1 MRVQKRE
8 NGDANAEKLK
18 WARWFL
24 DRGFAVFPVEP
35 ETKKPAV
42 KGWLKYSTTSLTD
55 EEKRQFLDMIE
66 KGYNYAV
73 PGGQRN
79 LVILDF
85 EDEEFLKL
93 WIGEEEI
100 AKICSKTL
108 CVQTPHGG
116 LHVYVTSDEI
126 PPQKFNPLFEKENKG
141 IADLQSFNSYVVG
154 PGSNINHRHCGSD
167 KCPFQGRDYTTQYTV
182 YTNNEIARFN
192 LKQLLNFLAERGK
205 KLGIEL
211 SSSAGGWV
219 YEEHRMKREES
230 RELKKPK
237 LKSVYTAVLPCFERA
252 DSNRFK
258 LVTHLSGFLARHGV
272 ELQDAEALVKALYD
286 ATGLPPEHV
295 NDVKYTYRN
304 YKNGINVT
312 GLPHLEDLCE
322 EIGAPI
328 NKKLFETLDNEN
340 KKQVVGEKLIMSF
353 DTLKIYHDFQH
364 GKAYVSTYKAV
375 LAKVLREKGKKVVE
389 DEEPLVKIDKTFVN
403 ENGEVKVLTDD
414 DLKKLK
420 EEYLFIKDLSI
431 DIKYYT
437 DFNLPTEIKSSKI
450 SEVYKEVLNFVKQRV
465 DTLRP
470 EDQVAIAV
478 WVIASYF
485 TPVFQFFPYLAPMKL
500 GFNAGGSQLL
510 RMLKKIAPRAVLISD
525 ITPAGLYRIQEKL
538 DPVMLMDELRDNIS
552 RDTFNAIYDI
562 LVAGYMKGLKI
573 PRVGEDRGVELF
585 EPFGAKAV
593 IDQSL
598 VTSQYDIAS
607 RCLFIR
613 LIRNPERISDYSN
626 NKPQDLINQ
635 LYSVFL
641 IYAPRAY
648 SLYYTMD
655 SSYLG
660 RYDQVFRPLITIARL
675 IDQEDETLRVE
686 EQLRKVLDDS
696 KNFSEALMIEGDP
709 QRKVASLVVDYVKDS
724 LSEYIEGKSTIIP
737 RPWHIYEDGENALY
751 IIISDLRRK
760 VSEYAMQ
767 IHQKD
772 IGYRY
777 NESGKSAV
785 SEREWE
791 KIDPELVEMLN
802 GRQFTAILKKF
813 FPNNVKEHR
822 DRNIFII
829 SRDGWDNL
837 NFQQPPSKVGTEKR
851 VWGKTPNSHLS
862 QPGGQNTNTSN
873 LTPHSPSFDS
883 HFDSEIK
890 IQNKGTEEENTK
902 FDAGVLR
909 DLPLQ
914 FSNNNSESGTTNP
927 TRFRLDPDSEIK
939 FGVENLSRVGSEKI
953 ESAQPPLKKIE
964 SAQTPRQQRIYDF
977 LTKLASK
984 TAAELPLKKLS
995 RAELELLPELQEKG
1009 YVNFDDTHV
1018 WLTVAGYVII
1028 TNKK

>member
-1 MRVQKRE
+1 MQKRE
-8 NGDANAEKLK
+8 NGDANGTLK

-24 DRGFAVFPVEP
+24 QRGFAIFPVDP
-35 ETKKPAV
+35 QTKKAVV
-42 KGWLKYSTTSLTD
+42 KGWQKYSTTPLSD
-55 EEKRQFLDMIE
+55 EEKRQFLDMIA

-73 PGGQRN
+73 PGGQNN

-85 EDEEFLKL
+85 EDRELLKA
-93 WIGEEEI
+93 WIGEEELN
-100 AKICSKTL
+100 KICGTTL
-108 CVQTPHGG
+108 CVNTPHLGV
-116 LHVYVTSDEI
+116 HIYVIADEI
-126 PPQKFNPLFEKENKG
+126 PSRKFNPFFVKENKG
-141 IADLQSFNSYVVG
+141 VADLQSFNSYAVG
-154 PGSNINHRHCGSD
+154 PGSSFNHKHCDGA

-182 YTNNEIARFN
+182 YSNNEIGRFN
-192 LKQLLNFLAERGK
+192 LKQLLNFLAEKGK

-211 SSSAGGWV
+211 SSSAREWI

-230 RELKKPK
+230 RELKKPE
-237 LKSVYTAVLPCFERA
+237 LKSVYTAVLPCFQRA

-258 LVTHLSGFLARHGV
+258 LVTHLSGFLARHKV
-272 ELQDAEALVKALYD
+272 KLEDAEALVKALYD
-286 ATGLPPEHV
+286 ATGLEPEHV

-304 YKNGINVT
+304 YDNGINVT

-340 KKQVVGEKLIMSF
+340 KKQIVGEKLIMSF
-353 DTLKIYHDFQH
+353 DTLKIYHDFQR

-510 RMLKKIAPRAVLISD
+510 KMLKKIAPRAILISD

-538 DPVMLMDELRDNIS
+538 DPVMLLDELRDNIS
-552 RDTFNAIYDI
+552 KDVFNAIYDI

-573 PRVGEDRGVELF
+573 PRVGEDREVELF
-585 EPFGAKAV
+585 EPFGAKAI
-593 IDQSL
+593 IDQVL

-613 LIRNPERISDYSN
+613 LIRNPNRVSDYSN
-626 NKPQDLINQ
+626 DKPQDLINE

-648 SLYYTMD
+648 SLYYYNMD
-655 SSYLG
+655 SGYVG
-660 RYDQVFRPLITIARL
+660 RYDQIFRPLVTIARL

-686 EQLRKVLDDS
+686 EQLKVILNDTQEYA
-696 KNFSEALMIEGDP
+696 EAFIIEGDP
-709 QRKVASLVVDYVKDS
+709 QRKLSSLVIEYIKDS
-724 LSEYIEGKSTIIP
+724 LGEYMEGKSTIIP
-737 RPWHIYEDGENALY
+737 KPWHIYENGEDALY
-751 IIISDLRRK
+751 IFISDLRRK
-760 VSEYAMQ
+760 VSEYAMYLN
-767 IHQKD
+767 QKD
-772 IGYRY
+772 IEYKYGG
-777 NESGKSAV
+777 EGKAAV

-791 KIDPELVEMLN
+791 KLDPELAQDLG
-802 GRQFTAILKKF
+802 GRQFIGIIKKF

-822 DRNIFII
+822 TKLIFII
-829 SRDGWDNL
+829 SRDGWNNL
-837 NFQQPPSKVGTEKR
+837 NFQNPPSRAETGGSAR
-851 VWGKTPNSHLS
+851 GGTPNSYLS

-873 LTPHSPSFDS
+873 LTTHSPSFGS
-883 HFDSEIK
+883 HFGSEKK
-890 IQNKGTEEENTK
+890 IQNKGTEEENTTP
-902 FDAGVLR
+902 DAGVLR

-914 FSNNNSESGTTNP
+914 FSNKNSEPKTIDSAQ
-927 TRFRLDPDSEIK
+927 FRLDFGSEIK
-939 FGVENLSRVGSEKI
+939 FGAENLSRLGSEKI

-964 SAQTPRQQRIYDF
+964 LAQTPRQQRIYDF
-977 LTKLASK
+977 LKKLSTKKEAR
-984 TAAELPLKKLS
+984 TALKKLS
-995 RAELELLPELQEKG
+995 REEVQLLPELREKG
-1009 YVNFDDTHV
+1009 YINFDDTHV
-1018 WLTVAGYVII
+1018 WLTLAGYVII